1 MAINKNS
8 NGFTFGFAVVMVVVV
23 GALLATAAL
32 ALRAPQQ
39 ENVKQEK
46 MQDILGAIQ
55 IQTPRSEAPELFQQY
70 VKERVVISFKGEIL
84 SSNKGEIVGTDKED
98 GFNLDVKKQYKSIKN
113 IEERSFPF
121 YVCEKDGETYY
132 VIPMVGNGLWGPVWG
147 FVALESDYNT
157 VYGATFDH
165 KTETPGLGAE
175 ISQDF
180 FEKQFNGKQIFENG
194 NYVSIDVIKGGA
206 PAGDKHSVD
215 GITGGTIT
223 SDGVSDMLKNTLEVY
238 AKYFKSQS

>member
-32 ALRAPQQ
+32 ALKAPQQ

-55 IQTPRSEAPELFQQY
+55 IQTPRSEAPGLFAQY
-70 VKERVVISFKGEIL
+70 VKERVVISYNGEIL
-84 SSNKGEIVGTDKED
+84 STNSGEIVGTNKED
-98 GFNLDVKKQYKSIKN
+98 GFNLDVKKQFKSIKN
-113 IEERSFPF
+113 IEDRSFPF

-206 PAGDKHSVD
+206 PAGDKHGVD